1 MDTKLMLSTH
11 AFMHG
16 ETECDGGFLSGL
28 YSRRTDDSAGR
39 AASLDQFNTWFIQD
53 DQWAIADVSQ
63 VENTFHLLIE
73 RDFA

>member
-1 MDTKLMLSTH
+1 MLSTH

-39 AASLDQFNTWFIQD
+39 SASLEQFDTRFTENDQRKITNI
-53 DQWAIADVSQ
+53 
-63 VENTFHLLIE
+63 L
-73 RDFA
+73 